1 MIALTRRLVL
11 ALALTLFAMPL
22 AHAEQQQPS
31 ANSAADTK
39 PVVVFAAASLKTALD
54 RIAADWQAK
63 TGTHISLSYAASS
76 AIAKQIEAAAP
87 ADLFF
92 SADLRW
98 MDWLSERKLI
108 AEDTRKTL
116 LGNALVLIAPKDSTI
131 QLKIEPGFKLAEAL
145 GSGRLAMGEPKSV
158 PAGTYGQAALEK
170 LGVWDQV
177 STRFAG
183 AENVRVALAYVARGE
198 TPLGIVYATDAKS
211 EPNVKVVDTFPADS
225 HPPIVYPVALT
236 ASSKNADAKAFLDHL
251 SSPEARAVFEGE
263 GFTVID

>member
-1 MIALTRRLVL
+1 MMTLTRRFVC

-22 AHAEQQQPS
+22 ANAEQQQPS
-31 ANSAADTK
+31 AAPAAGTK

-54 RIAADWQAK
+54 RIAANWQEK
-63 TGTHISLSYAASS
+63 TRAQVSLSYAASS

-98 MDWLSERKLI
+98 MDWLAERKLI
-108 AEDTRKTL
+108 AGDSRKTL

-131 QLKIEPGFKLAEAL
+131 ELKIEPGFKLAEAL
-145 GSGRLAMGEPKSV
+145 GDGRLAMGEPKSV
-158 PAGTYGQAALEK
+158 PAGTYGQAALDK

-177 STRFAG
+177 STKFAG
-183 AENVRVALAYVARGE
+183 AENVRVALSYVARGE

-211 EPNVKVVDTFPADS
+211 DPNVRVVDTFPADS

-236 ASSKNADAKAFLDHL
+236 AGSAHPGAKAFLDYL
-251 SSPEARAVFEGE
+251 SSPEARAVFEGQ
-263 GFTVID
+263 GFTVLD